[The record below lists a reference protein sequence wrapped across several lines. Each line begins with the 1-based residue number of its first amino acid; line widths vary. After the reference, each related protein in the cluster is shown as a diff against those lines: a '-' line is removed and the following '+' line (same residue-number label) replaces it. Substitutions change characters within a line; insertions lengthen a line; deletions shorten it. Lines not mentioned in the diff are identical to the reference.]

1 MDYTNVEIE
10 ASRRKLYSLL
20 GELPENRDTAVKY
33 ELCSRE
39 EREQYTLERLVLHL
53 NGIEPV
59 PAYFLKPKGIEGKA
73 PVILYNH
80 AHGGN
85 YANGK
90 DELITGA
97 SYLKAPFYGETLAK
111 EGYAVLCTDAWGFGE
126 RRGRTETQL
135 FKGMLWQG
143 RVLWGMM
150 VYDSIRA
157 LDYLETRSDVD
168 MDRVGTMG
176 ISMGGTMSW
185 WLSALDTRVKVCIDM
200 CSMTD
205 AKTLVEKN
213 GLDGHGVYYYV
224 PRLLKHFST
233 AQINA
238 LIAPRP
244 HMSMNGKYDV
254 LTPYEGFEKID
265 TELKKVYERFDAKD
279 AWHLN
284 QYSIAHYETSEMK
297 AEALSFLRKWL

>member
-1 MDYTNVEIE
+1 MPDIKDDSESLKE
-10 ASRRKLYSLL
+10 KLYSLL
-20 GELPENRDTAVKY
+20 GDLPESRGKTVKWDVCSKEEN
-33 ELCSRE
+33 ELF
-39 EREQYTLERLVLHL
+39 TLERLILDL

-59 PAYFLKPKGIEGKA
+59 PAYFLKPKGTTGKV
-73 PVILYNH
+73 PVVLYNH

-85 YANGK
+85 YRNGK
-90 DELITGA
+90 DELLSGA
-97 SYLKAPFYGETLAK
+97 DYLKWPFYGETLVK
-111 EGYAVLCTDAWGFGE
+111 EGYAVLCIDAWGFGE

-157 LDYLETRSDVD
+157 LDYLESRDDVD
-168 MDRVGTMG
+168 INRVATLG

-205 AKTLVEKN
+205 AKTLLELN
-213 GLDGHGVYYYV
+213 GLDCHGVYYYV
-224 PRLLKHFST
+224 PGLLKHFST
-233 AQINA
+233 AEINA

-244 HMSMNGKYDV
+244 HLSMNGKFDA
-254 LTPYEGFEKID
+254 LTPFMGIEKID
-265 TELKKVYERFDAKD
+265 TYLKNVYKIFNAEA
-279 AWHLN
+279 AWDLQIYNTGHF
-284 QYSIAHYETSEMK
+284 ETTEMK
-297 AEALSFLRKWL
+297 AKGLEFLRKWL